1 MTPFPD
7 DDADDADGAAPDAA
21 LPAVEGVPASAGR
34 RPRRAVSAL
43 LERPLS
49 VAFIATLGVLG
60 GLVLG
65 SAIGSITT
73 IIASIVLALF
83 VALGLDP
90 IVRLLEQRGLS
101 RGAGMTIVFGVFVL
115 LVVAVSVFVLPSA
128 LAQVGQ
134 FVRAL
139 PQAVADMQQA
149 DWFLALPADF
159 QAAAA
164 TMIDEVAAAL
174 TEPETL
180 ALIGGGVLAAGVGV
194 VSAVSAGFVVVAL
207 TLYFLAALSSMKHA
221 LYALAPARNRPKLT
235 ELTERVTASVGSSLL
250 GAVTLSALNACVVLL
265 LHLIIGLPYPA
276 LMAMIAFVITLV
288 PIFGSVVFLVI
299 GTLVALLSDA
309 TQALIFGICY
319 LVYVQLE
326 AYVITPRVLNRAI
339 SIPAALVLI
348 AAMIGGTLM
357 GVLGVLV
364 ALPVMASILLIL
376 REVVVPAQNLK
387 A

>member
-1 MTPFPD
+1 MTPSP
-7 DDADDADGAAPDAA
+7 APHGDGAAPEPAA
-21 LPAVEGVPASAGR
+21 PAIGAAPASVGR
-34 RPRRAVSAL
+34 RRRSVSAL
-43 LERPLS
+43 VERPLS

-101 RGAGMTIVFGVFVL
+101 RGAGMAIVFGVFVL

-139 PQAVADMQQA
+139 PGAVADVQQA
-149 DWFLALPADF
+149 DWFTALPADF
-159 QAAAA
+159 QAAAT

-180 ALIGGGVLAAGVGV
+180 ALIGGGVLAAGVGI

-207 TLYFLAALSSMKHA
+207 TLYFLAALGSMKQA

-288 PIFGSVVFLVI
+288 PIFGSVVFLVV

-309 TQALIFGICY
+309 TQALVFGICY

-376 REVVVPAQNLK
+376 REVVVPTQNLK
-387 A
+387 V